1 MTGLARRGR
10 WQLRKARRAVL
21 DRSGG
26 ACEARIARAACTG
39 RADHVHHV
47 LPRSAGGGD
56 TPEGLLAVCRR
67 CHDWIHAHPAWARQV
82 GLLRSRWEAQ

>member
-39 RADHVHHV
+39 RADHAHHV
-47 LPRSAGGGD
+47 LPRSAGGD
-56 TPEGLLAVCRR
+56 DSPDEQ
-67 CHDWIHAHPAWARQV
+67 HDDCDVPHREPLSIGVAADIALP
-82 GLLRSRWEAQ
+82 